1 MLSLL
6 RKLFLALKKVRI
18 VKISPPQVPFTWSK
32 IPPSRKIL
40 DSPHPFPLLGKP
52 CIFYFDWKIIGSQ
65 VTRLG
70 HKSQL
75 HASMEFKLHTH
86 SIYKCDSTS
95 NCGYI
100 PVQILLFWISA
111 YQLINYAGSLTHFS
125 PLLHFDRL
133 ATLSWNGLK
142 WSYLQTLFINFY
154 QFVLKKSKQDLF
166 WTFVGCGYH
175 TQSSALSFEK
185 IISLEMVKRKSVQ
198 RVQTSKMPFFK
209 KNKL

>member
-1 MLSLL
+1 MDTEVRLIVILIDAQSSEKAVFSFEKGSNCQNQSSSGSLHL
-6 RKLFLALKKVRI
+6 
-18 VKISPPQVPFTWSK
+18 VKNPPLQKNPRFSPSLTTTW
-32 IPPSRKIL
+32 
-40 DSPHPFPLLGKP
+40 KP

-111 YQLINYAGSLTHFS
+111 YQLINYADSLTHFS

-198 RVQTSKMPFFK
+198 RV
-209 KNKL
+209 